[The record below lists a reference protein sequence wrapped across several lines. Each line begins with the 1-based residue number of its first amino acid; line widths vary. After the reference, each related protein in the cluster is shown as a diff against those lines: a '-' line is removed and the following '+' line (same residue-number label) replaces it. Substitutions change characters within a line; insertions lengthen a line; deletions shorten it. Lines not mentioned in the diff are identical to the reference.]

1 MDDMTAGF
9 KAGAATVLLV
19 AESNENGALKEHE
32 HTGLSIERLDD
43 LIKILDNGFE
53 EKPFVTEIEVG
64 DDI

>member
-1 MDDMTAGF
+1 MTAGF

-43 LIKILDNGFE
+43 LIQILDNGFE
-53 EKPFVTEIEVG
+53 EKPFVTEI
-64 DDI
+64 